1 MFDLV
6 IFIWYIICIKYYSF
20 YFVEKNMLC
29 IALHT
34 YGKNKTEELTENE
47 KNSLKKL
54 LDYYKE
60 SIEGEENN
68 E

>member
-1 MFDLV
+1 
-6 IFIWYIICIKYYSF
+6 
-20 YFVEKNMLC
+20 MLC